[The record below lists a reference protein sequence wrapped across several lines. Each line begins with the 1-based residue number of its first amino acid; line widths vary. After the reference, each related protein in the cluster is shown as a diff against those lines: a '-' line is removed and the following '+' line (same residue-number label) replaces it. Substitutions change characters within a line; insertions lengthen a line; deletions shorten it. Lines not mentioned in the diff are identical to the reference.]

1 VLEREVLEAMRLSNR
16 ECLRLYYKFN
26 NPYIRRLTDDEY
38 NKLAEKYP
46 KIKRHIARQKELA
59 ERMNHG

>member
-1 VLEREVLEAMRLSNR
+1 MRLSDR
-16 ECLRLYYKFN
+16 ECVALYHKFN

-59 ERMNHG
+59 ERKNRG

>member
-1 VLEREVLEAMRLSNR
+1 VLEREVLGAMRLSDW
-16 ECLRLYYKFN
+16 ECLELYRKFN
-26 NPYIRRLTDDEY
+26 NPYIRRLTETEY

-46 KIKRHIARQKELA
+46 AIKRHIARQKELA